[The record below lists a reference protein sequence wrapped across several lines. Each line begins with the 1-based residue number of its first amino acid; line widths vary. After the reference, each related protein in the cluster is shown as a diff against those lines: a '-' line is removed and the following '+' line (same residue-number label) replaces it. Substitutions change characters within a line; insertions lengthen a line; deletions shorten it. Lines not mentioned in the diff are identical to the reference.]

1 MRRRLN
7 ITRYVPLML
16 ALLVLG
22 AGFFTVYQ
30 GLMLDGGLAERILAL
45 SARFALPDG
54 STTVF
59 APSETKE
66 PVSDDEVYLPDIVSP
81 DELIPA
87 EDSEPIENAADI
99 LPDVPQ
105 NAVSSQAAQQA
116 TSSQLAFPASRGT
129 ILRENLNIKTTLSAL
144 YLAYKKG
151 IVKNSTKLSASKINE
166 YMNKDI
172 AFKIYHNDKP
182 QVLIMHTHATE
193 GFEKDTEYYDK
204 NYNSRTTS
212 EAENIIS
219 VGNEIEKQLSAAG
232 IKVLHDKTLHDYP
245 SYNGSYDR
253 SAKTVKAYL
262 KKYPSIK
269 VVLDI
274 HRDAIER
281 SGSRLSCVT
290 AIDGKDAA
298 QVMIISGCD
307 DGTMNYPKWKENLR
321 FAARLQNEME
331 ALFPGLTRPV
341 MLCYR
346 RYNQNLT
353 TGSLLIEIGSHGNTL
368 SEAQYSG
375 ELVGKSLVS
384 LFNKYKGT

>member
-1 MRRRLN
+1 MRRRAN

-16 ALLVLG
+16 ALVVLG

-30 GLMLDGGLAERILAL
+30 GLMLDGGLAQRVLAL
-45 SARFALPDG
+45 SARFSLPDG
-54 STTVF
+54 STAVF
-59 APSETKE
+59 VPSEQE
-66 PVSDDEVYLPDIVSP
+66 ESVSDDEVYLPDIVSSDGQSP
-81 DELIPA
+81 S
-87 EDSEPIENAADI
+87 EDNEPIENVTDVLSDI
-99 LPDVPQ
+99 PQ
-105 NAVSSQAAQQA
+105 NEVSSQAAQQA
-116 TSSQLAFPASRGT
+116 AASQSALGASRGT
-129 ILRENLNIKTTLSAL
+129 ILRENLNIKSTISAL
-144 YLAYKKG
+144 YLAYKNG
-151 IVKNSTKLSASKINE
+151 IVKNSTKLSASKVKE
-166 YMNKDI
+166 YMNQDI

-193 GFEKDTEYYDK
+193 AFEQSTEYYDK
-204 NYNSRTTS
+204 SYNSRSTT
-212 EAENIIS
+212 EAQNIIS
-219 VGNEIEKQLSAAG
+219 VGNAIEKQLAAAG

-253 SAKTVKAYL
+253 SAKTIKEYL
-262 KKYPSIK
+262 KKYPTIK

-281 SGSRLSCVT
+281 DGSRLSCVT
-290 AIDGKDAA
+290 TIDGKDAA

-307 DGTMNYPKWKENLR
+307 DGTMDYPKWKENLR
-321 FAARLQNEME
+321 FAVRLQNEME
-331 ALFPGLTRPV
+331 TLFPGLTRPV